1 MEKITKNLFE
11 SILTVTQGKVEE
23 GSVDKAH
30 FCATH
35 VEHSLYGQG
44 TCISEQHAEPDE
56 NGKIDWYTV
65 QFPTGVLRVNT
76 DNLRV
81 VEGKSHAHSK
91 KMAEEEVKDE
101 EVEVVYEANIEP
113 TSAKSR
119 SHIGNLSNPT
129 VNSVEHS
136 GKQIG
141 LITKQSNGQY
151 YAHHSA
157 AKLAHAQS
165 GTFDNKD
172 KAHQFIRDA
181 HAKAIKNGTLKSDG
195 VQKEANLHP
204 NQQTLDVHEPEKDEL
219 TANDFKMLRAGK
231 KANMSG
237 KKKVAEVADPE
248 NILPKNAAAP
258 VSKSPNDKEKKF
270 AMAKELSVNKSG
282 VKEASTGNAFD
293 WKNSP
298 SQLKTKPGEKA
309 GFDSKKIPTGTVY
322 TRKAVKEK
330 PVKENITQTIINH
343 NDFVLE
349 VTNNPTY
356 GDYLK
361 ALQSMINTTNEDVQ
375 QELINVAEEAFNNK
389 VDSIIIES
397 KTRATFKAKLDEL
410 RKSGAKV
417 LDENYMVDS
426 GEPYVE
432 YVVDKDGVLTQ
443 HVHVGTVNK
452 S

>member
-44 TCISEQHAEPDE
+44 TCISEQHADPDE
-56 NGKIDWYTV
+56 EGNIAWYTV

-76 DNLRV
+76 DNLKI
-81 VEGKSHAHSK
+81 VEGKSHGHSK

-101 EVEVVYEANIEP
+101 EVVEA
-113 TSAKSR
+113 K
-119 SHIGNLSNPT
+119 
-129 VNSVEHS
+129 
-136 GKQIG
+136 
-141 LITKQSNGQY
+141 
-151 YAHHSA
+151 
-157 AKLAHAQS
+157 
-165 GTFDNKD
+165 
-172 KAHQFIRDA
+172 
-181 HAKAIKNGTLKSDG
+181 
-195 VQKEANLHP
+195 LHP
-204 NQQTLDVHEPEKDEL
+204 NQQKLDVHEPEKDEL

-231 KANMSG
+231 KAKM
-237 KKKVAEVADPE
+237 KT
-248 NILPKNAAAP
+248 
-258 VSKSPNDKEKKF
+258 
-270 AMAKELSVNKSG
+270 
-282 VKEASTGNAFD
+282 EASTGNAFD
-293 WKNSP
+293 WKNTP

-343 NDFVLE
+343 DSFVLE
-349 VTNNPTY
+349 VTDNPTY

-361 ALQSMINTTNEDVQ
+361 ALQSMINTTSEDVQ

-426 GEPYVE
+426 GEPYAE
-432 YVVDKDGVLTQ
+432 YVFEKDGVLTQ
-443 HVHVGTVNK
+443 HVYVGTVKK

>member
-76 DNLRV
+76 DNLKI

-101 EVEVVYEANIEP
+101 EVVEA
-113 TSAKSR
+113 K
-119 SHIGNLSNPT
+119 
-129 VNSVEHS
+129 
-136 GKQIG
+136 
-141 LITKQSNGQY
+141 
-151 YAHHSA
+151 
-157 AKLAHAQS
+157 
-165 GTFDNKD
+165 
-172 KAHQFIRDA
+172 
-181 HAKAIKNGTLKSDG
+181 
-195 VQKEANLHP
+195 LHP
-204 NQQTLDVHEPEKDEL
+204 NQQKLDVHEPEKDKL
-219 TANDFKMLRAGK
+219 TAKDFEMLRAGK
-231 KANMSG
+231 KAKMKNEAS
-237 KKKVAEVADPE
+237 DPE
-248 NILPKNAAAP
+248 NILPKDAAAP
-258 VSKSPNDKEKKF
+258 VSKSPNDKEKKS
-270 AMAKELSVNKSG
+270 AMANQVSTQKQGKGGMDAAKVSS

-293 WKNSP
+293 WKNTP

-322 TRKAVKEK
+322 TRKPPK

-343 NDFVLE
+343 DDFVLE
-349 VTNNPTY
+349 VTDNPTY

-361 ALQSMINTTNEDVQ
+361 ALQSMINTTSEDVQ

-432 YVVDKDGVLTQ
+432 YVVEKDGVLTQ
-443 HVHVGTVNK
+443 HVHVGTVKK

>member
-101 EVEVVYEANIEP
+101 EVV
-113 TSAKSR
+113 
-119 SHIGNLSNPT
+119 
-129 VNSVEHS
+129 
-136 GKQIG
+136 
-141 LITKQSNGQY
+141 
-151 YAHHSA
+151 
-157 AKLAHAQS
+157 
-165 GTFDNKD
+165 
-172 KAHQFIRDA
+172 
-181 HAKAIKNGTLKSDG
+181 
-195 VQKEANLHP
+195 EANLHP
-204 NQQTLDVHEPEKDEL
+204 NQQKLDVHEPEKDEL

-330 PVKENITQTIINH
+330 PVKENITRTIINH

>member
-76 DNLRV
+76 DNLKI

-101 EVEVVYEANIEP
+101 EVVEEGND
-113 TSAKSR
+113 
-119 SHIGNLSNPT
+119 GNLAN
-129 VNSVEHS
+129 N
-136 GKQIG
+136 
-141 LITKQSNGQY
+141 
-151 YAHHSA
+151 
-157 AKLAHAQS
+157 AKPY
-165 GTFDNKD
+165 NKVT
-172 KAHQFIRDA
+172 R
-181 HAKAIKNGTLKSDG
+181 G
-195 VQKEANLHP
+195 
-204 NQQTLDVHEPEKDEL
+204 DVIAGRLGKDE
-219 TANDFKMLRAGK
+219 MG
-231 KANMSG
+231 G

-248 NILPKNAAAP
+248 NILPKDAAAP
-258 VSKSPNDKEKKF
+258 VSKSPNDKEKKS
-270 AMAKELSVNKSG
+270 AMANQVSTQKQGKGGMDAAKVSS

-293 WKNSP
+293 WKNTP

-322 TRKAVKEK
+322 SRKPPK

-343 NDFVLE
+343 DDFVLE
-349 VTNNPTY
+349 VTDNPTY

-361 ALQSMINTTNEDVQ
+361 ALQSMINTTSEDVQ

-432 YVVDKDGVLTQ
+432 YVVEKDGVLTQ
-443 HVHVGTVNK
+443 HVHVGTVKK

>member
-23 GSVDKAH
+23 GSVDKTH

-44 TCISEQHAEPDE
+44 TCISEQHADPDE
-56 NGKIDWYTV
+56 EGNIAWYTV

-76 DNLRV
+76 DNLKI
-81 VEGKSHAHSK
+81 VEGKSHGHSK

-101 EVEVVYEANIEP
+101 EVEIVYEANIEP

-195 VQKEANLHP
+195 VQKEAKLHP
-204 NQQTLDVHEPEKDEL
+204 NQQKLDVHEPEKDEL
-219 TANDFKMLRAGK
+219 TSNDFKMLRAGK
-231 KANMSG
+231 KAKM
-237 KKKVAEVADPE
+237 KT
-248 NILPKNAAAP
+248 
-258 VSKSPNDKEKKF
+258 
-270 AMAKELSVNKSG
+270 
-282 VKEASTGNAFD
+282 EASTGNAFD
-293 WKNSP
+293 WKNTP

-322 TRKAVKEK
+322 TRKPPK
-330 PVKENITQTIINH
+330 PVKEGITQTIINH
-343 NDFVLE
+343 DAFVLE
-349 VTNNPTY
+349 VTDNPTY

-361 ALQSMINTTNEDVQ
+361 ALQSMINTTSEDVQ
-375 QELINVAEEAFNNK
+375 QELVNVAEEAFNGK
-389 VDSIIIES
+389 VDSIIVEA
-397 KTRATFKAKLDEL
+397 KTRATFKAKLDEI

-417 LDENYMVDS
+417 LDENYSVESDES
-426 GEPYVE
+426 FVE
-432 YVVDKDGVLTQ
+432 YVVEKDGVLTQ
-443 HVHVGTVNK
+443 HVHIGK
-452 S
+452 IEKK